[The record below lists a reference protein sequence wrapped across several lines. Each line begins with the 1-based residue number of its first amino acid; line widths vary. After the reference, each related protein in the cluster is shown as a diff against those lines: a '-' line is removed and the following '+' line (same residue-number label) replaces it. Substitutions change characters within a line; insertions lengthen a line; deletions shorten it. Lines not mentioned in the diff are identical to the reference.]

1 MVEFVIPGEPQGKGR
16 PKFSRQGNF
25 VKTYTPA
32 KTENYEAHIKACFMA
47 SGAGMIPQGVE
58 IGMEITAFYS
68 IPKSTSKKRAALMRE
83 GVIRPAKKPDF
94 DNVAKVIC
102 DALNKI
108 AYYDDAQIVEAAFAK
123 FYADEPR
130 VVVRLWKI
138 NERRQ
143 SDAKNTKEQTAH
155 GGGIAGG
162 LPGSEKG
169 T

>member
-1 MVEFVIPGEPQGKGR
+1 MLYGHSSTLYKEYFNNLK
-16 PKFSRQGNF
+16 N
-25 VKTYTPA
+25 
-32 KTENYEAHIKACFMA
+32 
-47 SGAGMIPQGVE
+47 VE

-68 IPKSTSKKRAALMRE
+68 IPKSTSRKRAALMRE
-83 GVIRPAKKPDF
+83 GLIRPAKKPDF

-143 SDAKNTKEQTAH
+143 RDAQDQEKQTA
-155 GGGIAGG
+155 
-162 LPGSEKG
+162 G
-169 T
+169 TGD

>member
-1 MVEFVIPGEPQGKGR
+1 MIRFVIPGEPQGKG
-16 PKFSRQGNF
+16 PAKIQPAGNF

-155 GGGIAGG
+155 GGGIAGV

>member
-1 MVEFVIPGEPQGKGR
+1 MIRFVIPGEPQGKGR

-155 GGGIAGG
+155 GGGIAGV

>member
-1 MVEFVIPGEPQGKGR
+1 
-16 PKFSRQGNF
+16 
-25 VKTYTPA
+25 
-32 KTENYEAHIKACFMA
+32 MA

-68 IPKSTSKKRAALMRE
+68 IPKSTSRKRAALMRE
-83 GVIRPAKKPDF
+83 GLIRPAKKPDF

-155 GGGIAGG
+155 GGGIAGV

>member
-1 MVEFVIPGEPQGKGR
+1 MIRFVIPGEPQGKGR
-16 PKFSRQGNF
+16 PKFSRQGSF

-155 GGGIAGG
+155 GGGIAGV

>member
-1 MVEFVIPGEPQGKGR
+1 MIRFVIPGEPQGKGR

-83 GVIRPAKKPDF
+83 GVIRPAKTPDF

-143 SDAKNTKEQTAH
+143 RDAQDQEKQTA
-155 GGGIAGG
+155 
-162 LPGSEKG
+162 G
-169 T
+169 TGD

>member
-1 MVEFVIPGEPQGKGR
+1 MIRFVIPGEPQGKGR

-68 IPKSTSKKRAALMRE
+68 IPKSTSRKRAALMRE
-83 GVIRPAKKPDF
+83 GLIRPAKKPDF

-155 GGGIAGG
+155 GGGIAGV

>member
-1 MVEFVIPGEPQGKGR
+1 MIRFVIPGEPQGKGR

-94 DNVAKVIC
+94 DNVEMCIR
-102 DALNKI
+102 DS
-108 AYYDDAQIVEAAFAK
+108 
-123 FYADEPR
+123 P
-130 VVVRLWKI
+130 
-138 NERRQ
+138 
-143 SDAKNTKEQTAH
+143 
-155 GGGIAGG
+155 
-162 LPGSEKG
+162 
-169 T
+169 

>member
-1 MVEFVIPGEPQGKGR
+1 MMIRFVIPGEPQGKGR
-16 PKFSRQGNF
+16 PKFSRQGSF

-143 SDAKNTKEQTAH
+143 RDAQDQEKQTA
-155 GGGIAGG
+155 
-162 LPGSEKG
+162 G
-169 T
+169 TGD